1 MFPADGAAQ
10 LQTLEL
16 WLECF
21 SDQLGRGTQKGHGPT
36 GPLFSKHL

>member
-1 MFPADGAAQ
+1 MFPAYDTAQ

-16 WLECF
+16 WLECL

-36 GPLFSKHL
+36 SPLFSKRL